1 MNVQTAAP
9 REIVIR
15 HGLWIDNLGRVE
27 YVTDY
32 RKRFSA
38 IVMHTLRFLTY
49 NLLHS
54 LNIVEGVQTF
64 QTLFL
69 LATYYSLRIGLVL
82 C

>member
-49 NLLHS
+49 NLLYIFEYWERCT
-54 LNIVEGVQTF
+54 NVPN
-64 QTLFL
+64 
-69 LATYYSLRIGLVL
+69 YSLRIGLVL

>member
-49 NLLHS
+49 NLLY
-54 LNIVEGVQTF
+54 NFEYCERCTNF
-64 QTLFL
+64 PN
-69 LATYYSLRIGLVL
+69 
-82 C
+82 

>member
-49 NLLHS
+49 NLLYNFKYCERCTNFPNS
-54 LNIVEGVQTF
+54 FPN
-64 QTLFL
+64 
-69 LATYYSLRIGLVL
+69 SLRIGLVL